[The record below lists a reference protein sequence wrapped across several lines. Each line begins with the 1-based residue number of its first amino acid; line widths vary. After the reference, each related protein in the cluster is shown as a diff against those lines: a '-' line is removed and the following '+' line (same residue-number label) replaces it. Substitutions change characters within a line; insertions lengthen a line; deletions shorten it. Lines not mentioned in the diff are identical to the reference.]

1 MSKYKLSP
9 WKILKSESLLDS
21 RFLKVNKE
29 RCELPNGKVIPDFYT
44 LWQPDW
50 VLILAQTK
58 NGEWIMEHQYR
69 HGTGKI
75 ALEFPA
81 GIVEAGEIPVDAAKR
96 ELQEEC
102 AFGGGSFEFLAELP
116 MNPDRHRGR
125 FFVVGAT
132 GVVQSGETHF
142 DSNEEIETLQFST
155 EEVLSKMRSGEI
167 SHPHQI
173 AAFFLY
179 GLKDSFEILN
189 K

>member
-1 MSKYKLSP
+1 MCKYKLSN
-9 WKILKSESLLDS
+9 WKILDSETLLDS

-29 RCELPNGKVIPDFYT
+29 KCELPNGKIIPDFYT
-44 LWQPDW
+44 IWQPDW
-50 VLILAQTK
+50 VLVLAQDS
-58 NGEWIMEHQYR
+58 EDLWLMERQYR
-69 HGTGKI
+69 HGTGKVS
-75 ALEFPA
+75 LEFPA
-81 GIVEAGEIPVDAAKR
+81 GIVDAGESPLEAAKR

-102 AFGGGSFEFLAELP
+102 AYAGGKFEYLAELP

-142 DSNEEIETLQFST
+142 DSSEEIETLQFST